1 MADKLFP
8 TPEATVR
15 FLMPNEHKDLLD
27 LMDNMIKM
35 KIQQQN
41 EEYKQKRQQY
51 ELTQLENE
59 EKRNQFLIENL
70 IQTWGEEPV
79 NKLKSQGFVDAVSL
93 QQYLQQ
99 DFTNNYLKQ
108 AQKDPSLLTPENLE
122 ANRDKL
128 LPDVYNALSKNIV
141 AERNTQI
148 VNELTKNLYKYSWQY
163 YVWRDKLA
171 QYGLNPDDYE
181 HIYNQYQQDMNRRK
195 GTGGGGAGTTT
206 KPATEKEPEAQS
218 ISIYNMSK
226 IFKSAG
232 INLEPGY
239 FNDPAL
245 NKANVNQVEADLDS
259 AYKAVLDAREGLPSS
274 IYSSD
279 AEGLGLKYE
288 IKTYGEGGRLWFE
301 GGDYYMELKNKYNKQ
316 VYRIRKD
323 DGKLSQYDP
332 QKGKWIGVKDKGV
345 KAELETLYNDYWQK
359 LIDYDGAWRNFKRK
373 ANQAKEIMDEAKKA
387 SKIAKDIP
395 NIYGK

>member
-8 TPEATVR
+8 TPEATVQ
-15 FLMPNEHKDLLD
+15 FQMPNEHKDLLD

-128 LPDVYNALSKNIV
+128 LPDVYNALYNNIISEQKGSV
-141 AERNTQI
+141 LAD
-148 VNELTKNLYKYSWQY
+148 LTKDLYRYNWNYDRWVEELQRRGFKTPEEYKAY
-163 YVWRDKLA
+163 DF
-171 QYGLNPDDYE
+171 
-181 HIYNQYQQDMNRRK
+181 IYNQYQQDMNRRK

-206 KPATEKEPEAQS
+206 KPATEKEPEAQP

-245 NKANVNQVEADLDS
+245 NKANVNQVETDLDS

-288 IKTYGEGGRLWFE
+288 IKTYGEGG
-301 GGDYYMELKNKYNKQ
+301 DYYMELKNKYNKQ
-316 VYRIRKD
+316 AYRIRKD

-345 KAELETLYNDYWQK
+345 KAELKTLYNDYWQK
-359 LIDYDGAWRNFKRK
+359 LIDYDGAWRNFKRM

-387 SKIAKDIP
+387 SKIKKDIKD
-395 NIYGK
+395 IYGK

>member
-8 TPEATVR
+8 TPEATVQ
-15 FLMPNEHKDLLD
+15 FQMPNEHKDLLD

-59 EKRNQFLIENL
+59 EKRNQFLIEN
-70 IQTWGEEPV
+70 IKNIWGEEPV

-163 YVWRDKLA
+163 DVWRDKLA

-181 HIYNQYQQDMNRRK
+181 HIYNQYQQDRNRK
-195 GTGGGGAGTTT
+195 AGGGGGGAGTTT
-206 KPATEKEPEAQS
+206 KPETEKEPEAQP

-226 IFKSAG
+226 IFKAAG

-245 NKANVNQVEADLDS
+245 NKPNVNQVETDLDS
-259 AYKAVLDAREGLPSS
+259 AYKAVLDARKGLPSS
-274 IYSSD
+274 IYASGSNNI
-279 AEGLGLKYE
+279 GLKYE
-288 IKTYGEGGRLWFE
+288 IRTYGEE
-301 GGDYYMELKNKYNKQ
+301 GHYYMELRNINNNK

-323 DGKLSQYDP
+323 DGKLSQYDS
-332 QKGKWIGVKDKGV
+332 QKGKWVGVKDDSV
-345 KAELETLYNDYWQK
+345 KAELETLYNNYWDK
-359 LIDYDGAWRNFKRK
+359 LIEYDGAWRNFKK
-373 ANQAKEIMDEAKKA
+373 MADNAKEVMDEAKNA
-387 SKIAKDIP
+387 SKIARDIP